1 MSLERPAP
9 VRAAVIGTGAISQV
23 MHIPILV
30 EHPGVEVGVLCDT
43 DVHKARAVADR
54 FGVPE
59 AVGPGGVVDRDDLDA
74 VVICTPNHLHEELAI
89 AALDAGK
96 HVFVE
101 RPLALAPDGA
111 RRVVEAG
118 RRAGTT
124 LVVGLPHRFRPEASA
139 LRAYVAGGEMGRI
152 HAVRGIWLNRRVLT
166 FRPGWRQVPE
176 LAGGG
181 ALVDLGLPS
190 LDLCLWLVGSPR
202 MRRVTCITVPG
213 DHGVEDAAV
222 VFAESE
228 NGIAFTLEVSSRY
241 YARHDH
247 YYARVMGSE
256 GSGSLPPLE
265 IFRRLGGR
273 PLEVTPRQPRP
284 RGDED
289 PYTNAYRRQLDHFVR
304 AVAGLADE
312 ALPEDQVA
320 LMDVLQAAYR
330 SAREGR
336 EVTLSA
342 T

>member
-1 MSLERPAP
+1 MSQDGIAP
-9 VRAAVIGTGAISQV
+9 VRAAVVGTGAISQV

-30 EHPGVEVGVLCDT
+30 EHPAVEVGLLCDT

-54 FGVPE
+54 FGIPG
-59 AVGPGGVVDRDDLDA
+59 AVGPGEVVEREDLDA
-74 VVICTPNHLHEELAI
+74 VVICTPNHLHEKLAV
-89 AALDAGK
+89 AALEAGK

-101 RPLALAPDGA
+101 RPIALTAEGA

-166 FRPGWRQVPE
+166 TRPGWRQNAA

-190 LDLCLWLVGSPR
+190 LDLCLWLVGYPR
-202 MRRVTCITVPG
+202 MRRINCITVPG

-222 VFAESE
+222 LFAESE
-228 NGIAFTLEVSSRY
+228 NGVAFTLEVSSRY
-241 YARHDH
+241 YAGHDH

-265 IFRRLGGR
+265 IYRQLGGR

-284 RGDED
+284 RGDEN
-289 PYTNAYRRQLDHFVR
+289 PYTNAYRRLLDHFVR
-304 AVAGLADE
+304 TVSGLADE
-312 ALPEDQVA
+312 PLPEDQVA
-320 LMDVLQAAYR
+320 LMGVVEAAYR

-336 EVTLSA
+336 EVVVSDT
-342 T
+342 